1 MRNEFSLP
9 VGTIYGDTGNIEE
22 ELENLAMTDCSSR
35 EEFIE
40 ELASLSDIIN
50 LNKYEKFIYQD
61 KYVIFQI
68 TYEELYKELI

>member
-1 MRNEFSLP
+1 MEKGFILP

-22 ELENLAMTDCSSR
+22 ELENLAMTECSSI

-40 ELASLSDIIN
+40 KLASLSDIIN

-61 KYVIFQI
+61 EFNIFQI
-68 TYEELYKELI
+68 TYKELYNELI